1 MQRLVWMWVLSMLF
15 LICATP
21 QVGAQRAPMPDLGL
35 SSDAFPVVKPVQGSG
50 VLDME
55 QRTVRV
61 VAWGTC
67 DQKEAATD
75 AECIATAYAVAKA
88 NGLQNLSEIVGD
100 LDIGLGY
107 TSNGINKESGETII
121 RSEAFLRGVKEIPG
135 VSPNDVPY
143 RGYQYMPDNS
153 IVAWMSLEMPLA
165 GVVLGAGLDNPTL
178 RNLLEARMVERS
190 QEIKAQSLPAA
201 PSPPAVV
208 ETPPVPTP
216 APQVAPPPL
225 APQQPASDRPFTGLI
240 LDGSALPTQPT
251 VLAPAVLSASGD
263 RVYDLNRV
271 VKSVRLNG
279 ESFRYAPS
287 LEKAQAYRDKVGDN
301 PLVVTM
307 ANASND
313 GILMVSDE
321 DAGRVAAA
329 DQEGNFLRF
338 GRVIIVY

>member
-100 LDIGLGY
+100 LDVGMGY

-121 RSEAFLRGVKEIPG
+121 RSEAFLKGVKEIPG

-143 RGYQYMPDNS
+143 RGYQYMADNS
-153 IVAWMSLEMPLA
+153 IVAWMSLEMPLD
-165 GVVLGAGLDNPTL
+165 GVILGAGLDNPTL
-178 RNLLEARMVERS
+178 RNLLEARRVERS
-190 QEIKAQSLPAA
+190 QEIKAQS
-201 PSPPAVV
+201 
-208 ETPPVPTP
+208 PPVPPSVPAVPSPLPPQVEPPP
-216 APQVAPPPL
+216 APQ
-225 APQQPASDRPFTGLI
+225 QTASNKPFTGLI
-240 LDGSALPTQPT
+240 LDGSALASQPT